1 MLRNAPHRI
10 EILRSQVLDVVDGQD
25 VMSWS
30 VFARVPGRFSF
41 LDAEEASAW
50 PGQVIEASARVPSW
64 LHVTQRDRVQVADA
78 PVEFAGQWIVET
90 VRPGPGH
97 TRLMLKRAA

>member
-10 EILRSQVLDVVDGQD
+10 EVIRSEVLGVVDGEE

-30 VFARVPGRFSF
+30 VLANVPGRFSF
-41 LDAEEASAW
+41 LNATEAASW

-64 LHVTQRDRVQVADA
+64 LHVTVADRVQFAD
-78 PVEFAGQWIVET
+78 PPEEFAGQWVVET

-97 TRLMLKRAA
+97 TRLMLKRAV